1 MYPKYWIPRSI
12 RAGERELPTLR
23 NDFTANDSA
32 AKGAIDWVMEAISL
46 GRISFEDFQMVYDQ
60 YGIPDRYVHE
70 FLGTIDGSS
79 DANSE
84 ELLKEIIDYVLF
96 NTHRE
101 IVVDRFNR
109 YTALSQINWQA
120 SPVEPYQ
127 LIQRVLP
134 EVEQNYLECVSR
146 AGDAAS
152 KCLREAWGAAYGA
165 TPEPMQAWREA
176 VRAVETLLA
185 PVVAPT
191 ARLATLGS
199 LKSTLRQGLGNR
211 KWLCTLP
218 VKDSE
223 DPCAKFLQLLEMLQ
237 YEPSRHNA
245 EEEGPSVEAARGQVQ
260 LSLAICQIIL
270 DEGFKRN
277 DEVLDGEGV

>member
-1 MYPKYWIPRSI
+1 
-12 RAGERELPTLR
+12 
-23 NDFTANDSA
+23 
-32 AKGAIDWVMEAISL
+32 MEAISL